1 MRPSIALMILMLAG
15 APAFAHTG
23 AVPANPSPSPSA
35 SPTTQAKPVEFKL
48 EKLSHHAYCLYGRG
62 GNVGFLVTDAGV
74 VVVDDQYE
82 EVAQG
87 IVDQIRS
94 VTDRPIRFLVNTHYH
109 GDHTGGNPVFIK
121 MAEIVAH
128 DSVRPRLLEY
138 PETINKTFP
147 DRKQRL
153 QKEIDAIQDAA
164 DPYRVALE
172 KDLGLLDFML
182 KSALGFD
189 PAKAA
194 PPIVTFDGRMSLWLG
209 GEEVDVVH
217 VAPGH
222 TDGDSM
228 VYFAK
233 EKVLHMGDLFF
244 NGIYPFIDTLGGGSA
259 RGYVTNIDQI
269 LTMVPPDTKVI
280 PGHGPVTDVA
290 TLRRFRSFMYD
301 LIGAVET
308 AVKAGRSKPEAVRS
322 IRMDQYPEI
331 KPTYRTLGNEIIAIY
346 DEVAAAR

>member
-1 MRPSIALMILMLAG
+1 MRSSILWMILALAS
-15 APAFAHTG
+15 APALAHTG
-23 AVPANPSPSPSA
+23 AVPAAPAA
-35 SPTTQAKPVEFKL
+35 SPAASPAAQPKPVEFKL
-48 EKLSHHAYCLYGRG
+48 EKLSSRAYCLYGRG

-87 IVDQIRS
+87 IVDQIRK

-128 DSVRPRLLEY
+128 DTVRPRLLEY
-138 PETINKTFP
+138 PETIKKTFP
-147 DRKQRL
+147 DRRERL
-153 QKEIDAIQDAA
+153 QKEMDTIQDAA
-164 DPYRVALE
+164 DPYRMALE

-182 KSALGFD
+182 KSATGFD

-194 PPIVTFDGRMSLWLG
+194 PPIVTYDGRMSLWLG
-209 GEEVDVVH
+209 GEEVYVVH
-217 VAPGH
+217 MAPGH

-269 LTMVPPDTKVI
+269 LTMVPPDAKVI

-290 TLRRFRSFMYD
+290 TLRRFRSFMSD
-301 LIGAVET
+301 LIGAVDT

-331 KPTYRTLGNEIIAIY
+331 KPTFRTLGNEIIAIY